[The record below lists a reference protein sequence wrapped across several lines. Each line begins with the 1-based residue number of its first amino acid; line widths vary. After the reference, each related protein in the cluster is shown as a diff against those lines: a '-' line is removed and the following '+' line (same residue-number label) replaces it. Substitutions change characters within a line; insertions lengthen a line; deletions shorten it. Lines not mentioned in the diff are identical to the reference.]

1 MDSKTKS
8 LSKLKTFLKS
18 ERQAS
23 VKVKKQIE
31 VLEIINEAL
40 DYLVLVLA
48 SKTQNDVIETIKVL
62 TQLDKLGV
70 IKAQVGV

>member
-23 VKVKKQIE
+23 AKVKKQIE

-62 TQLDKLGV
+62 T
-70 IKAQVGV
+70 